1 MAKRRRSPRRAAR
14 RSRRTLTILL
24 VLVLVSITVISLD
37 ESGRTHGLTSGVK
50 SLATDAF
57 SPVRSGVDAVLRPV
71 GDLFAGAVNYGSL
84 QQENQ
89 KLRAEIGALRQQA
102 AEAPFQSRQQRQ
114 LQQLL
119 HEAQL
124 PTVASL
130 STVPAQTIAKS
141 PSDFTATITIDKGRS
156 QGVAVTDPVI
166 GGGGLVGKVVQASH
180 DTATV
185 LLITAGQSEVG
196 VTFGNPPQY
205 AVAAGQGEGKL
216 LSGEYISPDTPVH
229 VGEEMYTNGLAGAAY
244 PKGIPVA
251 QVTSARTLP
260 GAAEKTVRMRPLADL
275 STLAYVLVVQWSPSP

>member
-50 SLATDAF
+50 SVATDAF

-119 HEAQL
+119 ARG
-124 PTVASL
+124 
-130 STVPAQTIAKS
+130 PAAHSGLAVDGPRPDHRQEPLGLHS
-141 PSDFTATITIDKGRS
+141 HHHHR
-156 QGVAVTDPVI
+156 QGARP
-166 GGGGLVGKVVQASH
+166 GGGGDRPRDRRGR
-180 DTATV
+180 
-185 LLITAGQSEVG
+185 AG
-196 VTFGNPPQY
+196 
-205 AVAAGQGEGKL
+205 GQGRPGQPRHRH
-216 LSGEYISPDTPVH
+216 SAAHHRRPVRGGRHIRQPARSTRWPPARGRGSCCRASTSRRPPRCTWARRCTP
-229 VGEEMYTNGLAGAAY
+229 TAW
-244 PKGIPVA
+244 
-251 QVTSARTLP
+251 P
-260 GAAEKTVRMRPLADL
+260 GR
-275 STLAYVLVVQWSPSP
+275 PSPRGSRWPR